1 MPRRAFVRGLRRA
14 AGAALLPL
22 LAGSSAPA
30 DWARAGDATAINGS
44 WQMASGDLAARGEEW
59 MSEFRLWALDGQHLQ
74 AEFSGSYE
82 YKTPGGPAIRIGDAG
97 GVAVVRG
104 DKAEFR
110 DEYGGEC
117 AFALRLRAGEL
128 VVHPSDGA
136 CFGLHITVEGTYHRV
151 STALPRFQF
160 VPPPE
165 G

>member
-1 MPRRAFVRGLRRA
+1 MPHQAFARGLRRA
-14 AGAALLPL
+14 AAAALIPL

-30 DWARAGDATAINGS
+30 PWSADASAFNGT
-44 WQMASGDLAARGEEW
+44 WQMASGDLAAQGEEW
-59 MSEFRLWALDGQHLQ
+59 MSELRLWALDAQRLQ

-82 YKTPGGPAIRIGDAG
+82 YKTPGGPAAKIGDAG

-117 AFALRLRAGEL
+117 AFVLRLRAGEL
-128 VVHPSDGA
+128 VVDPSSDA
-136 CFGLHITVEGTYHRV
+136 CFGLHVTAKGRYHRV
-151 STALPRFQF
+151 STALPTFQF